1 MKCIVTG
8 GAGFIGCNL
17 VKELLKHDT
26 KKIYVLD
33 NLSSGVKSF
42 LPDDKRVEF
51 IYCNIS
57 NYE

>member
-1 MKCIVTG
+1 MEVKVFGNVVITG

-33 NLSSGVKSF
+33 NLS
-42 LPDDKRVEF
+42 
-51 IYCNIS
+51 INMH
-57 NYE
+57 